1 MSFRG
6 DVIGWKTNHHP
17 GITTRDG
24 VIISWPGDSPFPE
37 PDQATYDQ
45 WEAEYL
51 AAKPDMDATRAID
64 GPKALKALVIWLAP
78 LVSKTPAQARG
89 EIIAIYKDL

>member
-24 VIISWPGDSPFPE
+24 QITNWPVDAPFPE
-37 PDQATYDQ
+37 PDQATHDVWAAEFDALPPVPAPLDAEELYD
-45 WEAEYL
+45 
-51 AAKPDMDATRAID
+51 M
-64 GPKALKALVIWLAP
+64 LVIKGLVAP
-78 LVSKTPAQARG
+78 GDRPRPKPS
-89 EIIAIYKDL
+89 